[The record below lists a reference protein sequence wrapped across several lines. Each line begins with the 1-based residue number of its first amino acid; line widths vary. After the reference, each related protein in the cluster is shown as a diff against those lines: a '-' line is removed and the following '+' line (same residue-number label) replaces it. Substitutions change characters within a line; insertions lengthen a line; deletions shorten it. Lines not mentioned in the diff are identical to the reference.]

1 MITPTPAQLARWG
14 ILAYL
19 PDDERQKVLELP
31 HGQAKAFMV
40 NLEKRVKYLKSKGRL

>member
-1 MITPTPAQLARWG
+1 MGKPTPAQLARWG
-14 ILAYL
+14 VLAYL
-19 PDDERQKVLELP
+19 PEEKRQEALNMP